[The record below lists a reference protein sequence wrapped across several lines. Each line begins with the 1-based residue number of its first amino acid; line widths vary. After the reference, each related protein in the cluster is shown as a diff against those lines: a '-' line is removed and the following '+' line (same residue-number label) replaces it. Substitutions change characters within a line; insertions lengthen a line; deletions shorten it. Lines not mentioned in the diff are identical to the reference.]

1 MKTLEFRARVS
12 PDRTLTVPTE
22 LAEQLNADETVRVIL
37 VVPTEDEDWDR
48 LAAEEFLK
56 GYAEG
61 DAIYD
66 ELPAG

>member
-1 MKTLEFRARVS
+1 M
-12 PDRTLTVPTE
+12 E
-22 LAEQLNADETVRVIL
+22 LAEQLDPDETVRVIL
-37 VVPTEDEDWDR
+37 VVQTEDEDWDR

-56 GYAEG
+56 GYADG

>member
-1 MKTLEFRARVS
+1 MKTLEFRGRVS
-12 PDRTLTVPTE
+12 PVLTLTVPTE
-22 LAEQLNADETVRVIL
+22 LAVQLDPDETVRVIL

-48 LAAEEFLK
+48 FAGEEFLK